1 VPISGTFQMQVRE
14 PYLIFREEKGG
25 VNPIRG
31 IWFHNGEERS
41 AIAALLDRVV
51 KSLAHMAAGLEKKQH
66 VPSSAEEDPPRSSS
80 SSQRKHAQ
88 HNPNHHPP
96 SSSVVDEGAAAA
108 ALLSP
113 LTLCSEATSTASQ
126 STASTTTH
134 NTRQNSSSSSSSS
147 HLDHNLVLDKKSL
160 QLSLMSL
167 IQDERFL
174 DLIHAQYLK
183 VAHARA
189 KNKDVVKK

>member
-1 VPISGTFQMQVRE
+1 MQVRE

-41 AIAALLDRVV
+41 AIAALLDRVA
-51 KSLAHMAAGLEKKQH
+51 KSLAHMAAGLEKQH
-66 VPSSAEEDPPRSSS
+66 VPSSAEDPPRSS

-88 HNPNHHPP
+88 HPNHPP

-134 NTRQNSSSSSSSS
+134 TRQNSSSLSSTS